1 MSEKQLHHSLISSS
15 THTKHVWAFSASA
28 GKCDHKQQ
36 QYAVKADTE
45 EKLDLNN
52 VYTLKL

>member
-1 MSEKQLHHSLISSS
+1 MREKQPHRSLISSS

-45 EKLDLNN
+45 QKLDLNT
-52 VYTLKL
+52 VHT